1 MQIIITVKNF
11 RPMEH
16 SQITYHTTTL
26 DDLLQYQVNDD
37 TVHKIDEYWARAS
50 LGTIELKHAPGNNI
64 P

>member
-37 TVHKIDEYWARAS
+37 TVHKIDE
-50 LGTIELKHAPGNNI
+50 H
-64 P
+64 